1 MTPNQHNKF
10 LRENVKPL
18 SIASSKIKLERC
30 PQMFLKPKDN
40 YFTKSY
46 DGAIIKWEYM
56 PCSKTYRSD
65 VVKLINKGLLY
76 VEKTEDLIIFKHNN
90 DIQYNLFK

>member
-1 MTPNQHNKF
+1 MNHHQHNKF

-18 SIASSKIKLERC
+18 SIVGSKIKLERC
-30 PQMFLKPKDN
+30 PQMFLKPNDN

-46 DGAIIKWEYM
+46 DGSIIRWEYM
-56 PCSKTYRSD
+56 PCSTSYRAD
-65 VVKLINKGLLY
+65 IVKLINKGLLY
-76 VEKTEDLIIFKHNN
+76 VEKTEELIIFKHNN